1 MAKRSDATL
10 VASTVAGDREAM
22 AVIWDRYSG
31 LVRGVLYGALG
42 PDQAIEDLVQD
53 VFLAFIRSAGR
64 VQDGAAL
71 RGYLATVAVRLARME
86 IRKRKV
92 RHWVGLTPTGEL
104 PDLAVLP
111 LDVESREALR
121 ALHRVLSRLS
131 DRRRLVFILRQVQG
145 LEILEVTEAL
155 GISESTLR
163 RELGVARDFI
173 KNAATGESALSGFAV
188 QEQGDGS

>member
-104 PDLAVLP
+104 PDLAVSP

-173 KNAATGESALSGFAV
+173 KNAATRESALSGFAV